1 MAMSVYRRAT
11 SQNTK
16 THEEYVAEDQRD
28 LDALSVEHAYEQRE
42 RVKPGEG

>member
-1 MAMSVYRRAT
+1 MAMSVCRRAT

-28 LDALSVEHAYEQRE
+28 LDALSVEHAYEQR
-42 RVKPGEG
+42 